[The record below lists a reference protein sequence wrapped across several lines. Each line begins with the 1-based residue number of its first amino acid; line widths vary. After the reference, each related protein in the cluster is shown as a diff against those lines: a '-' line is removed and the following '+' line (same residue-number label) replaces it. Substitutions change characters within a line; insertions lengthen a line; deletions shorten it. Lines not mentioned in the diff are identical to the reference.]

1 MTSSRTFSAA
11 AIALALST
19 PLLAQQT
26 AGTAQHLDTRG
37 KHVMG
42 FDQQKTTHHFR
53 LYDDGGAIDVSVK
66 DAADTEN
73 LTAIRA
79 HLPHIATMFAD
90 GQFDAPM
97 LVHDTRNVP
106 GAADLARLKSH
117 LHYNFVE
124 TPRGGRVDIVTTD
137 KAALNALHAFL
148 KFQIED
154 HKTGDP
160 TTPGKRRP
168 PSER

>member
-1 MTSSRTFSAA
+1 MSAQRFAA
-11 AIALALST
+11 AALAVVIST

-26 AGTAQHLDTRG
+26 AGTAQHLDARG

-42 FDQQKTTHHFR
+42 FDQQKTAHHFR
-53 LYDDGGAIDVSVK
+53 LYDDGGAIEVGVK

-79 HLPHIATMFAD
+79 HLPHIATMFAG

-97 LVHDTRNVP
+97 LVHDTKNVP
-106 GAADLARLKSH
+106 GTADLARLKSR

-124 TPRGGRVDIVTTD
+124 TPTGGRVDIVTTD
-137 KAALNALHAFL
+137 KDALNALHAFL
-148 KFQIED
+148 RFQITD
-154 HKTGDP
+154 HQTGDP
-160 TTPGKRRP
+160 VTPGKRGR
-168 PSER
+168 